1 MILHMRLRVGR
12 LLIVLFLLAVIA
24 GLVLWRLT
32 WTAPRW
38 WAPPNPRNAQVAA
51 LADHVELRLI
61 EEAQRI
67 RPVEEPW
74 TIRIRQE
81 QVNAWLSAKLPQ
93 WIEHLRRDEQLE
105 WPEQLGTPQVKFDRD
120 GISLGLELGAPSPR
134 IVVARMMPS
143 MHDGKLRLSTDQVA
157 MGRIEIPG
165 ASVEMILDQLRE
177 VAPSDFLNDES
188 VQLAVKRLF
197 GQELIEPVVSLAD
210 GRVVRLTGVAC
221 GEGTLDL
228 TCQTIARESLS
239 EMSRDQGQ

>member
-1 MILHMRLRVGR
+1 MILHTRLRVGR

-105 WPEQLGTPQVKFDRD
+105 WPQQLGTPQVKFDRD
-120 GISLGLELGAPSPR
+120 GISLGLE
-134 IVVARMMPS
+134 
-143 MHDGKLRLSTDQVA
+143 
-157 MGRIEIPG
+157 
-165 ASVEMILDQLRE
+165 
-177 VAPSDFLNDES
+177 
-188 VQLAVKRLF
+188 
-197 GQELIEPVVSLAD
+197 
-210 GRVVRLTGVAC
+210 
-221 GEGTLDL
+221 
-228 TCQTIARESLS
+228 
-239 EMSRDQGQ
+239 